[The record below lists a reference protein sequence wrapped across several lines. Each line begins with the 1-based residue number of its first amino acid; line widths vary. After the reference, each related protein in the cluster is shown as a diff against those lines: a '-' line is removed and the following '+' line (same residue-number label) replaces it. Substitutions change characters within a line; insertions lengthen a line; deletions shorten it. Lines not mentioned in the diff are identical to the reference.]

1 MEGDLY
7 MQADKISNIIDQLN
21 SANSPY
27 QCVMISGEWGI
38 GKSFQVNKEIHDLK
52 PVGYC
57 SLFGVN
63 SIDDI
68 FGQILFRLTFNKKK
82 SRINLKRIA
91 DALDLGKL
99 EPIKKI
105 LGHVFSPQM
114 ALEYILNQYEQKG
127 KIILLIFDD
136 IERIND
142 SIDFD
147 LFLGTVESLI
157 QSYKYVRILF
167 VANISQFST
176 TQSEIWEKYSEKVV
190 DQVFPIEDL
199 AENIAILESPE
210 RNAAALDFMKRH
222 GSKNLRTLQ
231 KAHRFFLDVSHKVG
245 QLNHCLLKDSRIE
258 QLLCMACYSVVFE
271 SIERIY
277 KLEGQRL
284 CEEAAKP
291 DTKETSYQKIARQ
304 LVYGDIES
312 IIYNKY
318 LDDIPNSDAKKIL
331 IKELVNFYLHG
342 NDNISAIADALFQS
356 QNNEKPTFYCSDEE
370 VKSFI
375 AKQMERLKCCDYTNL
390 YQFLQIVDSIF
401 VWSSVFGFDTTE
413 LALIAK
419 KEIPKLYSASSKGD
433 GEQLWSLNLYDD
445 YLSSDELKEI
455 LHSLETEA
463 KKTYY
468 QNIIKALSK
477 WLNLGDYPKAFDLL
491 LTIQR
496 LVQRPA
502 FLNIIGDEFV
512 CSALCNDSLLPLGSC
527 SEKQYYCAQVAYAV
541 AMTINEN
548 QYRVYLQDVRHRFST
563 DKMFLERMHQIEKSY
578 EKAARG

>member
-1 MEGDLY
+1 

-82 SRINLKRIA
+82 SRINLKRVA

-199 AENIAILESPE
+199 D
-210 RNAAALDFMKRH
+210 RK
-222 GSKNLRTLQ
+222 
-231 KAHRFFLDVSHKVG
+231 
-245 QLNHCLLKDSRIE
+245 
-258 QLLCMACYSVVFE
+258 SVV
-271 SIERIY
+271 
-277 KLEGQRL
+277 
-284 CEEAAKP
+284 
-291 DTKETSYQKIARQ
+291 
-304 LVYGDIES
+304 
-312 IIYNKY
+312 
-318 LDDIPNSDAKKIL
+318 
-331 IKELVNFYLHG
+331 
-342 NDNISAIADALFQS
+342 
-356 QNNEKPTFYCSDEE
+356 
-370 VKSFI
+370 
-375 AKQMERLKCCDYTNL
+375 
-390 YQFLQIVDSIF
+390 
-401 VWSSVFGFDTTE
+401 
-413 LALIAK
+413 
-419 KEIPKLYSASSKGD
+419 
-433 GEQLWSLNLYDD
+433 
-445 YLSSDELKEI
+445 
-455 LHSLETEA
+455 
-463 KKTYY
+463 
-468 QNIIKALSK
+468 
-477 WLNLGDYPKAFDLL
+477 
-491 LTIQR
+491 
-496 LVQRPA
+496 
-502 FLNIIGDEFV
+502 
-512 CSALCNDSLLPLGSC
+512 
-527 SEKQYYCAQVAYAV
+527 
-541 AMTINEN
+541 
-548 QYRVYLQDVRHRFST
+548 
-563 DKMFLERMHQIEKSY
+563 
-578 EKAARG
+578 